1 MKSKALF
8 ILLAI
13 LLVTKISLGQMPIVN
28 GQQPTAKSS
37 GFYAKASA
45 NIAYPLPGIIGSVG
59 YEFNKHFAIG
69 IGGGII
75 SAAFYDICFPISLE
89 ISGDITKKNI
99 IGNATLCYSIE
110 PLVLLGTNLYYV
122 LPKIG
127 LRTNNCHFYLT
138 VIGFNFGYKIPFRK
152 HQEL

>member
-1 MKSKALF
+1 MMRLKALF

-45 NIAYPLPGIIGSVG
+45 NIAYPIPGIIGSVG

-110 PLVLLGTNLYYV
+110 PS
-122 LPKIG
+122 
-127 LRTNNCHFYLT
+127 LT
-138 VIGFNFGYKIPFRK
+138 
-152 HQEL
+152 LS